1 MLLYPPKDTSEPD
14 EASEEPDISEIAEPD
29 SETSETEP
37 EKEPVAAAD
46 TVLEELLTRRETLMN
61 AYEDVTETEKEIEDY
76 LSEKTGY
83 QKIGTDYYSFALFR
97 RKWEKAR
104 N

>member
-1 MLLYPPKDTSEPD
+1 MSFSLS
-14 EASEEPDISEIAEPD
+14 
-29 SETSETEP
+29 EP

-46 TVLEELLTRRETLMN
+46 TVLEELLTRRETLTN

-83 QKIGTDYYSFALFR
+83 QNIAIGSVIGG
-97 RKWEKAR
+97 K
-104 N
+104 